1 MNHSL
6 RSGITTLMTYGNTVG
21 INNSSFFLNL
31 LKFVNDQWSSVGC
44 MFLIQKVNM
53 IELNKIFTTIYEIR
67 GSKSEKLDGLTD
79 RMCDILKLALL

>member
-1 MNHSL
+1 
-6 RSGITTLMTYGNTVG
+6 
-21 INNSSFFLNL
+21 
-31 LKFVNDQWSSVGC
+31 

-79 RMCDILKLALL
+79 RMCEILKLALL